1 MKKKNALRTIFVVVV
16 VVVVGKQVKMKVSFS
31 ITLVNQIKSLKVKL
45 PL

>member
-1 MKKKNALRTIFVVVV
+1 MQKENALRTIFVV

-31 ITLVNQIKSLKVKL
+31 ITLVDQIKRLKVKL

>member
-1 MKKKNALRTIFVVVV
+1 MQKENALRTIFVVVV

-31 ITLVNQIKSLKVKL
+31 ITLVNQIKRLKVKL